1 MAGYNFQTMSSPPTT
16 GPSLGTVATWGAA
29 GANLVGGVFNYQSA
43 MAQVGQYK
51 LQAKAYKEEAD
62 LIRANG
68 LWTATYIRSEGD
80 KLKGTQLA
88 TYAKAGVTL
97 EGTPLDVL
105 SETARQ
111 VELDAL
117 MAKYQSQIQERKALQ
132 NAEMASSAASA
143 QKKAGQLGLFGKIAG
158 SAVGFA
164 AAGPVGALV
173 GGSLF

>member
-1 MAGYNFQTMSSPPTT
+1 MAGYNFQTISSPPKT
-16 GPSLGTVATWGAA
+16 GPSLGTVATWGAV
-29 GANLVGGVFNYQSA
+29 GANLIGGVFDYQSA
-43 MAQVGQYK
+43 MAQVGQFK
-51 LQAKAYKEEAD
+51 TQAKIYVEDAK

-105 SETARQ
+105 LENARQ

-117 MAKYQSQIQERKALQ
+117 MAKYKAQVQERKALQ
-132 NAEMASSAASA
+132 NAQMASDAAHDAKSAA
-143 QKKAGQLGLFGKIAG
+143 QTGLLGKAAG
-158 SAVGFA
+158 AATGFAVG
-164 AAGPVGALV
+164 GPVGALI

>member
-1 MAGYNFQTMSSPPTT
+1 MAGYNFQQISSPPKA
-16 GPSLGTVATWGAA
+16 GSSLGTVATWGAV
-29 GANLVGGVFNYQSA
+29 GANLIGGVFDYQSA
-43 MAQVGQYK
+43 MAQVGQFK
-51 LQAKAYKEEAD
+51 LQAKVYVEDAK

-68 LWTATYIRSEGD
+68 LWTANYIRSEGD

-117 MAKYQSQIQERKALQ
+117 MAKYQAQIQERKAYQ
-132 NAEMASSAASA
+132 NAEMASNAAHDAKNAASSA
-143 QKKAGQLGLFGKIAG
+143 MVGGVLKAGVSLITGGLF
-158 SAVGFA
+158 
-164 AAGPVGALV
+164 
-173 GGSLF
+173 